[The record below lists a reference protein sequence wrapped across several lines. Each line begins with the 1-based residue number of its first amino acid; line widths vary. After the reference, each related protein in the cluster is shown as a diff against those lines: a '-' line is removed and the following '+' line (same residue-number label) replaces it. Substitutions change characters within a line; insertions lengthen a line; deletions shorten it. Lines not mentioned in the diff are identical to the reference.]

1 MPVLSNNGRLISSLP
16 ITSTIVGQDELLL
29 QSSGITKRINYA
41 TLSSS
46 ILSSTNFSPFNATV
60 NFTSPTNKFT
70 GSFYNQN
77 GYSSNFYTVN
87 VRDNLTVVGSI
98 TTNTK
103 FTGNLTGSVYDANSS
118 KFTNVYVQQQ
128 LTASKANLLQVKIE
142 GGTINGTTIGFTTPT
157 TIAGTTITATTG
169 FTGNVTGTATGL
181 SGTPNIT
188 VGTVTGTT
196 ITSTAGF
203 VGDITSTTGTSTFST
218 IDVNGG
224 NIDGTIIGAASATT
238 ITGTTITGTTITATT
253 GFIGNV
259 TGNLTG
265 DVYNASSNKILE
277 NGSGAATLNGG
288 YPNAFFYG
296 TSSYATQALT
306 AAYAAAGGS
315 AINGVP
321 IGGSQYQILA
331 KNSATPYDVGW
342 TNPITASIV
351 AAAAATGDIVV
362 WGGFPQREIT
372 SWNNFRFNQASQKY
386 VCDVLFQSNKFTSD
400 NGITVTAGAV
410 TGSFVGY
417 NQTKTI
423 SSPSNLYQVLLG
435 HKNSFITLKLSASGY
450 CTMSLMRGQTTSVFV
465 QNSGLF
471 KVLKWS
477 GSLDGGNTASTKVY
491 WKNGLSSSITQG
503 DQKKDIITFVN
514 IDNKIFG
521 SAVNNFQ

>member
-16 ITSTIVGQDELLL
+16 ITSTIGGQDELLL

-41 TLSSS
+41 TLSGS

-60 NFTSPTNKFT
+60 NFTGTNNKFT
-70 GSFYNQN
+70 GSFYNPDFK
-77 GYSSNFYTVN
+77 SSNFYTVN
-87 VRDNLTVVGSI
+87 VRNSLSVSNGI
-98 TTNTK
+98 
-103 FTGNLTGSVYDANSS
+103 TGNLTGNVTGNITGNITSTGTST
-118 KFTNVYVQQQ
+118 FTTIDIN
-128 LTASKANLLQVKIE
+128 
-142 GGTINGTTIGFTTPT
+142 GGTIDNTIIGAGTAAAIT
-157 TIAGTTITATTG
+157 GTTITANTG

-196 ITSTAGF
+196 ITATAGF
-203 VGDITSTTGTSTFST
+203 VGNITSTTGTSTFST

-224 NIDGTIIGAASATT
+224 TIDGTIIGATSA
-238 ITGTTITGTTITATT
+238 TTITGTTITATT
-253 GFIGNV
+253 GFSGNVTGNITGNV

-265 DVYNASSNKILE
+265 DVYNSTATKVLE
-277 NGSGAATLNGG
+277 SGTTTPTANGG
-288 YPNAFFYG
+288 VASAAFYG

-306 AAYAAAGGS
+306 AAYASAGGS

-400 NGITVTAGAV
+400 NGITVTTGAV

-423 SSPSNLYQVLLG
+423 SSPSALYQVLLG

>member
-16 ITSTIVGQDELLL
+16 VTSTIVGQDELLL

-41 TLSSS
+41 TLSGS

-70 GSFYNQN
+70 GSFYNPN
-77 GYSSNFYTVN
+77 SKSSNFYTVT
-87 VRDNLTVVGSI
+87 VRDSLSVSNGI
-98 TTNTK
+98 
-103 FTGNLTGSVYDANSS
+103 TGNLTGNVTGNITSTGTST
-118 KFTNVYVQQQ
+118 FTTIDIN
-128 LTASKANLLQVKIE
+128 
-142 GGTINGTTIGFTTPT
+142 GGTIDGTIIGAGTAAAIT
-157 TIAGTTITATTG
+157 GTTITANTG

-196 ITSTAGF
+196 ITATTGF
-203 VGDITSTTGTSTFST
+203 VGNITSTTGTSTFST

-238 ITGTTITGTTITATT
+238 ITGTTITATT
-253 GFIGNV
+253 GFSGNV
-259 TGNLTG
+259 TGNVTGNLTGNLTG

-277 NGSGAATLNGG
+277 NGSGAATSNGG

-331 KNSATPYDVGW
+331 KKTGVDYEVQW
-342 TNPITASIV
+342 TNPITASTVGV
-351 AAAAATGDIVV
+351 ADYLTV
-362 WGGFPQREIT
+362 WDGVRT
-372 SWNNFRFNQASQKY
+372 LKNLNNFYWDGVNSYVIETQLQVNKGIKVLNGAFTGSCVGYSQ
-386 VCDVLFQSNKFTSD
+386 
-400 NGITVTAGAV
+400 TVTVPPGL
-410 TGSFVGY
+410 GP
-417 NQTKTI
+417 NQYKLI
-423 SSPSNLYQVLLG
+423 SG
-435 HKNSFITLKLSASGY
+435 HTYSSVFLKLSSSAY
-450 CTMSLMRGQTTSVFV
+450 CTMSLMKGQTTSVFV
-465 QNSGLF
+465 QNSGNY

-477 GSLDGGNTASTKVY
+477 GSLDGGATSSTKVY
-491 WKNGLSSSITQG
+491 WKNGLSASITQG

-514 IDNKIFG
+514 INDKIFG
-521 SAVNNFQ
+521 SAVNNFE

>member
-60 NFTSPTNKFT
+60 NFTSPTNRFT
-70 GSFYNQN
+70 GSFYNPN
-77 GYSSNFYTVN
+77 SKSSNFYTVN

-118 KFTNVYVQQQ
+118 KFTKVYVQQQ
-128 LTASKANLLQVKIE
+128 LTASNAYFPQVKIE

-157 TIAGTTITATTG
+157 TIAGTTIVGTTITATTG

-196 ITSTAGF
+196 ITATTGF
-203 VGDITSTTGTSTFST
+203 VGNITSTTGTSTFST

-238 ITGTTITGTTITATT
+238 ITGTTITATT
-253 GFIGNV
+253 GFSGNVTGNV

-277 NGSGAATLNGG
+277 NGSGAATSNGG

-342 TNPITASIV
+342 TNPITASTVGV
-351 AAAAATGDIVV
+351 ADYLTV
-362 WGGFPQREIT
+362 WDGART
-372 SWNNFRFNQASQKY
+372 LKNLNNFYWDGVNSYVIETQLQVNKGIKVLNGAFTGSYVGYSQ
-386 VCDVLFQSNKFTSD
+386 
-400 NGITVTAGAV
+400 TVTV
-410 TGSFVGY
+410 PTGLGPTQY
-417 NQTKTI
+417 KLI
-423 SSPSNLYQVLLG
+423 SG
-435 HKNSFITLKLSASGY
+435 HTYSSVFLKLSASAY
-450 CTMSLMRGQTTSVFV
+450 CTMSLMRGQTTSVLV
-465 QNSGLF
+465 QNSGNF

-477 GSLDGGNTASTKVY
+477 GSLNGGTTANTKIY
-491 WKNGLSSSITQG
+491 WKNGLSASITQG

-514 IDNKIFG
+514 INNKIFG
-521 SAVNNFQ
+521 SAVNNFE